1 MDDSVYELNIPKVP
15 RRRYPELRVGTQHD
29 RCLPPRA
36 PPLLLKLTC
45 IASDLGLIWGFE
57 N

>member
-15 RRRYPELRVGTQHD
+15 RRRYPELRAGTQCD
-29 RCLPPRA
+29 RCLPP
-36 PPLLLKLTC
+36 PFLKLTC